1 MCSKKRFVLAQIL
14 CLVLLTVSFIATAQQ
29 RLKVAV
35 FAPIY
40 LDSAFKGDDYKL
52 GLNNLPKNMLA
63 GLDFYNGV
71 MMAVDSLQSEDKN
84 LDVLF
89 YDSKGSESIYTII
102 RKPEFAG
109 VNMIIAAFNNR
120 QDIVPLA
127 EIAQHRNIPLIS
139 ATYPNDGGVT
149 NNPYFV
155 MINSSLKTHVD
166 QIYKYIQKN
175 YSSTHILYVK
185 RNGQLED
192 LVQYYFMEAGKAS
205 AAPPFVYQTLDLA
218 DPFTS
223 QSLLSNLDSTSDNT
237 IICGSLNEA
246 FGVKLVKTLAANGS
260 YNCTVMGMP
269 TWDGLKD
276 LDGSDC
282 NGVNIIFSTPYNF
295 VRTQS
300 TAATLAFNYKS
311 QLNGRPS
318 DMFFKG
324 YESMYH
330 FTSLLI
336 KHPKDLINHLS
347 DKEFKL
353 FNDFN
358 IEPIKNINDQSIQ
371 YLENKKIYFIKK
383 INGIT
388 K

>member
-1 MCSKKRFVLAQIL
+1 MFSIKRFAIAQTLLIVLIIISL
-14 CLVLLTVSFIATAQQ
+14 DSFSQQ

-40 LDSAFKGDDYKL
+40 LDSAFKGGDYKL
-52 GLNNLPKNMLA
+52 GLSNLPKNMLS

-71 MMAVDSLQSEDKN
+71 MMAADSLESEDKN

-120 QDIVPLA
+120 QDIAPLA

-139 ATYPNDGGVT
+139 STYPNDGGVT
-149 NNPYFV
+149 NNPFFV
-155 MINSSLKTHVD
+155 MINSSLKTHIE
-166 QIYKYIQKN
+166 QIYKYLQKN
-175 YSSTHILYVK
+175 LSSTHIVYVK
-185 RNGQLED
+185 RKGQLED
-192 LVQYYFMEAGKAS
+192 LVQYYFREAGKAS
-205 AAPPFVYQTLDLA
+205 SIPPFVYQTVDIA
-218 DPFTS
+218 EPYTT
-223 QSLLSNLDSTSDNT
+223 QSLLENLDSTTTNT

-246 FGVKLVKTLAANGS
+246 FGIKLVKTLAANS
-260 YNCTVMGMP
+260 NYDCTVMGMP

-282 NGVNIIFSTPYNF
+282 NGVNIIFSSPYNF

-300 TAATLAFNYKS
+300 TAVLLSNNYKS

-330 FTSLLI
+330 FSSLLL
-336 KHPKDLINHLS
+336 KHPNDLMSHLS
-347 DKEFKL
+347 DRESKL
-353 FNDFN
+353 FNDFI
-358 IEPIKNINDQSIQ
+358 IEPVKSTTDQSVLYQ
-371 YLENKKIYFIKK
+371 ENKKLYFVKK

>member
-1 MCSKKRFVLAQIL
+1 MVLIIISL
-14 CLVLLTVSFIATAQQ
+14 DSFSQE

-35 FAPIY
+35 FSPIY
-40 LDSAFKGDDYKL
+40 LDSAFKGADYKL
-52 GLNNLPKNMLA
+52 GLGNLPKNMLS

-71 MMAVDSLQSEDKN
+71 MMAVDSLESEDKN

-89 YDSKGSESIYTII
+89 YDSKGSESIYSII

-109 VNMIIAAFNNR
+109 VNMIISAFNNR
-120 QDIVPLA
+120 QDIIPLA

-139 ATYPNDGGVT
+139 STFPNDGGVT
-149 NNPYFV
+149 NNPNFIL
-155 MINSSLKTHVD
+155 INSSLKTHIE
-166 QIYKYIQKN
+166 QIYRYLQKN
-175 YSSTHILYVK
+175 FSSTHIIYVK
-185 RNGQLED
+185 RKGQLED
-192 LVQYYFMEAGKAS
+192 LIQYYLREASKS
-205 AAPPFVYQTLDLA
+205 NLTAPFQFQTVDWTEPNNTQTLLA
-218 DPFTS
+218 S
-223 QSLLSNLDSTSDNT
+223 LDSTADNT

-246 FGVKLVKTLAANGS
+246 FGIKLVKTLAANGN

-282 NGVNIIFSTPYNF
+282 NGINIIYSTPYNF
-295 VRTQS
+295 VRTQPV
-300 TAATLAFNYKS
+300 AVTLTTNYKN

-330 FTSLLI
+330 FCSLLI
-336 KHPKDLINHLS
+336 KHPKDFMNHLS
-347 DKEFKL
+347 DRDAKL
-353 FNDFN
+353 FNDFM
-358 IEPIKNINDQSIQ
+358 IEPIKSSTDQSVQ
-371 YLENKKIYFIKK
+371 YQENKKIYFIKK
-383 INGIT
+383 INGVN